1 MFELFSFKQKN
12 QKKYKKV
19 HYIKKSTKKQNKPNK
34 AKKFIISEYYLL
46 EEEYLK
52 IVVNLNPKIYE
63 NVFLKKSV
71 VRMITKTKSHK
82 H

>member
-1 MFELFSFKQKN
+1 MSYLALNKKIKKNTKKYIISKKVQKN
-12 QKKYKKV
+12 KA
-19 HYIKKSTKKQNKPNK
+19 KQNK
-34 AKKFIISEYYLL
+34 AKKFFISEYYLL

-63 NVFLKKSV
+63 NVFLKKSI